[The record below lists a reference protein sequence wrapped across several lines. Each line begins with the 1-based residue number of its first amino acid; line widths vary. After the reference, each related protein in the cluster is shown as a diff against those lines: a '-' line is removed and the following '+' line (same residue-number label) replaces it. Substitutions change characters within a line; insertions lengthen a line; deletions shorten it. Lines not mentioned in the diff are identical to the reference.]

1 MATQLAKVMFEH
13 NTTGNYLYIIYK
25 NKKYV
30 SDKEIIKLLSLTKK
44 QYRDLMLNTFNGFL
58 YNDEIYYRN
67 DDDIIRAAEWLLENV
82 NDYITMTE
90 LLKSIN

>member
-1 MATQLAKVMFEH
+1 MALQLAKVMFEH
-13 NTTGNYLYIIYK
+13 NNTGNYLYIVYK

-58 YNDEIYYRN
+58 YNEEIYYRN
-67 DDDIIRAAEWLLENV
+67 DDDVMAAAEWLLENV

-90 LLKSIN
+90 LLKSIK

>member
-1 MATQLAKVMFEH
+1 
-13 NTTGNYLYIIYK
+13 
-25 NKKYV
+25 
-30 SDKEIIKLLSLTKK
+30 
-44 QYRDLMLNTFNGFL
+44 MLNTFNGFL

-67 DDDIIRAAEWLLENV
+67 DDDIMRAAEWLLENV